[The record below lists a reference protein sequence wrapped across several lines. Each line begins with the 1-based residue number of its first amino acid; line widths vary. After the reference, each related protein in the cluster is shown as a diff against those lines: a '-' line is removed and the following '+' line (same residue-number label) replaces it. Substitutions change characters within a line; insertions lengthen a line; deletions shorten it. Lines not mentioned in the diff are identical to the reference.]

1 MEPRAAV
8 LDPAGAHRARGGVQV
23 VPGPAVQDPPRVH
36 APGGAQVVPGAAV
49 LRPSEHHGAAGAQV
63 VPGAV
68 DLAPPGLH
76 GGGGVEVVPAPIDD
90 LPAGDGVALGVAPVP
105 HASDGEP
112 AGQVLAV
119 GPEAPSAAVVVPS
132 ALGEPERLG
141 YARGVGHGEGLDE
154 SGFAQPRR
162 VGGGGEEGVLDDD
175 AREVGQARVP
185 ADRVVVA
192 GGAVGVVVVG
202 VVAGLDAAVGQAQGC
217 ELVLDRGGQC
227 GPLGVGGVVVGAGVG
242 VPDLGATG
250 SGRAGVEVEGDE
262 SAGPRGHGGGDAR
275 AEVLADVLR
284 GARVVLAG
292 HVDPHAL
299 VGLEFCFEGAA
310 DGEREVL
317 LNEPVGAGARV
328 GSAVPGVEG
337 DGDAVRGARL
347 GRQWCDHGADGEREA
362 YREGFPQGAHISPSC
377 CV

>member
-1 MEPRAAV
+1 M
-8 LDPAGAHRARGGVQV
+8 
-23 VPGPAVQDPPRVH
+23 
-36 APGGAQVVPGAAV
+36 VPGAAV

-68 DLAPPGLH
+68 DLTPPGLH

-141 YARGVGHGEGLDE
+141 YARSVGHGEGLDE

-262 SAGPRGHGGGDAR
+262 GTGPRGHGGGDAR

-292 HVDPHAL
+292 HVDLHAL
-299 VGLEFCFEGAA
+299 VGLEFCLEGPA

-347 GRQWCDHGADGEREA
+347 GREWRDRGTDGEREA

-377 CV
+377 YMWTFCDNRCLCGTCKHENEYNHG